1 MFVFHRAT
9 LVEELSTTAGFM
21 VSMFWLEKIHAGHQ
35 QHSWISA
42 IKTIWAGLKILLDQ
56 LQTQDMMSKLFI
68 LFDLRMNIK
77 P

>member
-21 VSMFWLEKIHAGHQ
+21 VSMLSLEIEIIHAGNQ

-42 IKTIWAGLKILLDQ
+42 IKTI
-56 LQTQDMMSKLFI
+56 
-68 LFDLRMNIK
+68 
-77 P
+77 